1 MKNKKKLSICIPTFN
16 RIHLLDNCLNS
27 IKIASSKSNL
37 NIEVCISDNHSN
49 EKINKVVNNYEDKLD
64 IKFNRNDKNL
74 GLVVNILKS
83 VSLASGE
90 FAWIIGNDDLLTE
103 NCLSEVEKLF
113 NLNNEIDF
121 FYINSFHLKYSKIKN
136 YEIPFDTKNLKDFKM
151 KKFSNF
157 NTSKKMNFHNLINP
171 NISFDFLLGMFLCIF
186 RKKYWDQNLDVI
198 DNKLISD
205 LKTYSSFD
213 NTCPH
218 IKIWSKAFKNKSA
231 YFQSNPL
238 TVNLSGERAKDW
250 GYLYPFVEAIRIPE
264 VVDCFRENG
273 LSFMRYIYC
282 KNYAVR
288 KLLFNLV
295 KLLINPSYKGL
306 AYVKIKKHII
316 NNLIYPSIY
325 IAPIFYIF
333 RKILKITKII
343 NK

>member
-1 MKNKKKLSICIPTFN
+1 MGPPRPSQRKLFAYPKHQCIFY
-16 RIHLLDNCLNS
+16 
-27 IKIASSKSNL
+27 SKSLLKL
-37 NIEVCISDNHSN
+37 N
-49 EKINKVVNNYEDKLD
+49 
-64 IKFNRNDKNL
+64 
-74 GLVVNILKS
+74 
-83 VSLASGE
+83 AS
-90 FAWIIGNDDLLTE
+90 
-103 NCLSEVEKLF
+103 
-113 NLNNEIDF
+113 
-121 FYINSFHLKYSKIKN
+121 
-136 YEIPFDTKNLKDFKM
+136 
-151 KKFSNF
+151 
-157 NTSKKMNFHNLINP
+157 
-171 NISFDFLLGMFLCIF
+171 
-186 RKKYWDQNLDVI
+186 
-198 DNKLISD
+198 
-205 LKTYSSFD
+205 
-213 NTCPH
+213 
-218 IKIWSKAFKNKSA
+218 FKNKSA

-333 RKILKITKII
+333 RKILKITKLI